1 MKKIWK
7 CPHCEQMSSRH
18 GNLKRH
24 IGRKHTGIGTP
35 ILQYISGNSIF
46 TPAVAPTY
54 RYVLNQE
61 NDVFKRYPEDRIF
74 HSNALRMEN
83 SSDWFYKNFEPVY
96 KLMELQLKLN
106 SSYGS
111 LNPNPVKYF
120 SPPTAPCHYSFISKT
135 VHVTAHANSQI
146 QGGTSR
152 NYDGVTGFRAGICQ
166 KCLATIVMQTGTH
179 NKNLSIQDIHKCDPN
194 RADAIRK
201 LDPIE
206 CLIDHITKINKI
218 PELLFQ
224 ECKDWANNTNG
235 QLYLIARKIGPPDKS
250 DGQNNEI
257 QENYDALP
265 FLNRVLAEPK
275 IIPNDREL
283 YEFLKLAKNQTATFV
298 TLKGKPP
305 EEDLKYMIAVSNV
318 DNIEAKII

>member
-1 MKKIWK
+1 
-7 CPHCEQMSSRH
+7 
-18 GNLKRH
+18 
-24 IGRKHTGIGTP
+24 
-35 ILQYISGNSIF
+35 
-46 TPAVAPTY
+46 
-54 RYVLNQE
+54 
-61 NDVFKRYPEDRIF
+61 
-74 HSNALRMEN
+74 MEN
-83 SSDWFYKNFEPVY
+83 SSDWFDKNFEPIY
-96 KLMELQLKLN
+96 KLMEFQQKLN
-106 SSYGS
+106 SFYGS

-120 SPPTAPCHYSFISKT
+120 SPPTGPSYYSFINKT
-135 VHVTAHANSQI
+135 VHVSAHTNSQL

-152 NYDGVTGFRAGICQ
+152 NYDRVTGFRAGICQ
-166 KCLATIVMQTGTH
+166 NCLATIVMETGTH
-179 NKNLSIQDIHKCDPN
+179 DKNLSIQDTHKCDSN
-194 RADAIRK
+194 RADVIRK

-257 QENYDALP
+257 QENYEALP
-265 FLNRVLAEPK
+265 FLNKVLAEPK

-283 YEFLKLAKNQTATFV
+283 YEFLKLAKNRTATFV

-318 DNIEAKII
+318 DNI

>member
-7 CPHCEQMSSRH
+7 CPNCEQMSSRH

-46 TPAVAPTY
+46 TPAVASSY
-54 RYVLNQE
+54 EYGLNHE
-61 NDVFKRYPEDRIF
+61 NDVFKRSPEDRIF
-74 HSNALRMEN
+74 HSNTSGMEN
-83 SSDWFYKNFEPVY
+83 SSDWFEPIY
-96 KLMELQLKLN
+96 KLMEMQLKLN
-106 SSYGS
+106 STYGS

-120 SPPTAPCHYSFISKT
+120 SPPTAPSHYSFISKT
-135 VHVTAHANSQI
+135 VHVSAHANSQH

-166 KCLATIVMQTGTH
+166 NCLVTIVMETGTH
-179 NKNLSIQDIHKCDPN
+179 NKILSIQDIHKCDLN

-206 CLIDHITKINKI
+206 YLIDDITKINKI

-265 FLNRVLAEPK
+265 FLNKVLAEPK

-298 TLKGKPP
+298 TLKGKSA
-305 EEDLKYMIAVSNV
+305 EEDLKYIIAVSNV
-318 DNIEAKII
+318 TNLE

>member
-1 MKKIWK
+1 
-7 CPHCEQMSSRH
+7 MSSRH

-54 RYVLNQE
+54 RYVLNHE
-61 NDVFKRYPEDRIF
+61 NDIFKSPPEDRIF
-74 HSNALRMEN
+74 QSNALRMEN

-120 SPPTAPCHYSFISKT
+120 SPPTVPSYYSSISNT
-135 VHVTAHANSQI
+135 VHVSAHANSQI
-146 QGGTSR
+146 QGGMSR

-166 KCLATIVMQTGTH
+166 NCLVTIVMETGTH
-179 NKNLSIQDIHKCDPN
+179 NKNLSIQDIHKCDLN

-206 CLIDHITKINKI
+206 YLIDDITKINKI

-224 ECKDWANNTNG
+224 ECKDWAYNTNG
-235 QLYLIARKIGPPDKS
+235 QLYLIARIIGPPDKS
-250 DGQNNEI
+250 DGQNKEI

-265 FLNRVLAEPK
+265 FLNKVLAEPK

-283 YEFLKLAKNQTATFV
+283 YEFLKFAKNQTATFV

-318 DNIEAKII
+318 DNIEAKIN

>member
-1 MKKIWK
+1 
-7 CPHCEQMSSRH
+7 
-18 GNLKRH
+18 
-24 IGRKHTGIGTP
+24 
-35 ILQYISGNSIF
+35 
-46 TPAVAPTY
+46 
-54 RYVLNQE
+54 
-61 NDVFKRYPEDRIF
+61 
-74 HSNALRMEN
+74 ME
-83 SSDWFYKNFEPVY
+83 
-96 KLMELQLKLN
+96 
-106 SSYGS
+106 
-111 LNPNPVKYF
+111 
-120 SPPTAPCHYSFISKT
+120 
-135 VHVTAHANSQI
+135 
-146 QGGTSR
+146 
-152 NYDGVTGFRAGICQ
+152 
-166 KCLATIVMQTGTH
+166 TGTH

-206 CLIDHITKINKI
+206 NLIDHLTKFNKI

-224 ECKDWANNTNG
+224 NCKDWANNTNG

-265 FLNRVLAEPK
+265 FLNKVLGEPK

-318 DNIEAKII
+318 INLE

>member
-1 MKKIWK
+1 
-7 CPHCEQMSSRH
+7 
-18 GNLKRH
+18 
-24 IGRKHTGIGTP
+24 
-35 ILQYISGNSIF
+35 
-46 TPAVAPTY
+46 
-54 RYVLNQE
+54 
-61 NDVFKRYPEDRIF
+61 
-74 HSNALRMEN
+74 MEN
-83 SSDWFYKNFEPVY
+83 SSDWFYKNFEPIF
-96 KLMELQLKLN
+96 KLMEFQQKLN
-106 SSYGS
+106 SINGS
-111 LNPNPVKYF
+111 LNPYPLEYF
-120 SPPTAPCHYSFISKT
+120 SPRTALSHYSFISKT
-135 VHVTAHANSQI
+135 VHVSAHANSQH

-166 KCLATIVMQTGTH
+166 NCLATIVMETSTH

-194 RADAIRK
+194 RADVIRK

-206 CLIDHITKINKI
+206 YLIDHITKINKI

-224 ECKDWANNTNG
+224 KCKDWANNTNG

-257 QENYDALP
+257 QENYEALP
-265 FLNRVLAEPK
+265 FLNKVLAEPK

-283 YEFLKLAKNQTATFV
+283 YEFLKLAKNRTATFV

-318 DNIEAKII
+318 DNI

>member
-1 MKKIWK
+1 MKKIWT
-7 CPHCEQMSSRH
+7 CPHCRQMSSRH

-24 IGRKHTGIGTP
+24 IGRKHRGIGTP

-46 TPAVAPTY
+46 TPPVAPTY
-54 RYVLNQE
+54 RYVLNHE
-61 NDVFKRYPEDRIF
+61 NDVFKRPPEDRIF
-74 HSNALRMEN
+74 HSNTLDTEN
-83 SSDWFYKNFEPVY
+83 SSDRFYKNIEPVY
-96 KLMELQLKLN
+96 KLMELQLKLI
-106 SSYGS
+106 SIYGS

-120 SPPTAPCHYSFISKT
+120 SPPTVPSYYSSISNT
-135 VHVTAHANSQI
+135 VDVSAYANSQI

-166 KCLATIVMQTGTH
+166 YCLSTITMTIGTH

-194 RADAIRK
+194 KADAIRK

-206 CLIDHITKINKI
+206 NLIDHITKINKI

-224 ECKDWANNTNG
+224 ECKDWAYNTNG

-265 FLNRVLAEPK
+265 FLNKVLAEPK

-318 DNIEAKII
+318 DNIK

>member
-7 CPHCEQMSSRH
+7 CPHCEQVSSRH

-46 TPAVAPTY
+46 TPSVVPTY
-54 RYVLNQE
+54 RYVLSDE
-61 NDVFKRYPEDRIF
+61 NHVFKPSPEDRIF
-74 HSNALRMEN
+74 HSNTLHIEN
-83 SSDWFYKNFEPVY
+83 SSDWLYKNFEPIF
-96 KLMELQLKLN
+96 KLMEFQQKLN
-106 SSYGS
+106 STSGS

-120 SPPTAPCHYSFISKT
+120 SPPTASSHYSFISKT
-135 VHVTAHANSQI
+135 VDVSAHANSQL

-152 NYDGVTGFRAGICQ
+152 NYDGVRGFSAGICQ
-166 KCLATIVMQTGTH
+166 NCLATIVMETGTH

-206 CLIDHITKINKI
+206 NLIDHITKFNKI

-235 QLYLIARKIGPPDKS
+235 QLYLITRKIGPPDKS

-257 QENYDALP
+257 QENYDVLP
-265 FLNRVLAEPK
+265 FLNKVLAEPK

-283 YEFLKLAKNQTATFV
+283 YEFLKFAKNQTATFV

-318 DNIEAKII
+318 DNIEAQIK

>member
-46 TPAVAPTY
+46 TPSVVPTY
-54 RYVLNQE
+54 RYVLNDE
-61 NDVFKRYPEDRIF
+61 NHVFKPSPEDRIF
-74 HSNALRMEN
+74 HSNTLHIEN
-83 SSDWFYKNFEPVY
+83 SSDWLYKNFDPVFN
-96 KLMELQLKLN
+96 LMEFQQKLN
-106 SSYGS
+106 STSGS
-111 LNPNPVKYF
+111 LKPNPVKYF
-120 SPPTAPCHYSFISKT
+120 SPPTAFSHYSFISKT
-135 VHVTAHANSQI
+135 VDVSAHANSQL

-152 NYDGVTGFRAGICQ
+152 NYDGVRGFSAGICQ
-166 KCLATIVMQTGTH
+166 NCLATIVMETGTH

-206 CLIDHITKINKI
+206 KLIDHTTKFNKI

-235 QLYLIARKIGPPDKS
+235 QLYLITRKIGPPDKS

-265 FLNRVLAEPK
+265 FLNKVLAEPK

-283 YEFLKLAKNQTATFV
+283 YEFLKFAKNQTATFV
-298 TLKGKPP
+298 TLKGKTPG
-305 EEDLKYMIAVSNV
+305 EDLKYMIAVSNV
-318 DNIEAKII
+318 INLE